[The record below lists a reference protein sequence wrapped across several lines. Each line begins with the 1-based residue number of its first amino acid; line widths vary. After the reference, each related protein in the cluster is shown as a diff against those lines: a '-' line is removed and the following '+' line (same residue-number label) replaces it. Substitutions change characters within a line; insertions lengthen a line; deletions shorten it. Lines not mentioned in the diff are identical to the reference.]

1 MSNFYCQL
9 IYRYSSNPPVSIIF
23 VIFLIVMTLK
33 KYIADSLGTANGYA
47 YPSMSDDQL
56 DIKIDY
62 SKEFLSVVSLIDP
75 GVTKVSG

>member
-1 MSNFYCQL
+1 
-9 IYRYSSNPPVSIIF
+9 
-23 VIFLIVMTLK
+23 MTLK

-47 YPSMSDDQL
+47 YPSMSDDLL

-75 GVTKVSG
+75 GVTKVKNQVGNKHLQQKSIFILII

>member
-1 MSNFYCQL
+1 
-9 IYRYSSNPPVSIIF
+9 
-23 VIFLIVMTLK
+23 MTLK

-75 GVTKVSG
+75 GVTKVSGYNQNKDSQSFILVK